1 MSQRSGS
8 DIPQPAPT
16 LVKMVKG
23 SAKSS
28 VPPSHSADMC
38 RLPGSV
44 GSTSAASRFLT
55 TPRLQ
60 DGYMTPSETQVE
72 SRSAFGHGRF
82 QKTMLLCAQLATML
96 AYSYSFTLLFID
108 LEPVEHWC
116 APPQQFAT
124 LSEQTWKDIAIP
136 RDSNGDFKQCERYE
150 PLDAPAS
157 PLAASTSQAG
167 APAISNLEASTQ
179 PPVTIDRTNA
189 SEVHCESFAYKPDTP
204 GRNAIARWN
213 LVCDRSWYE
222 ELLKAAYTGAS
233 VLAIPCVGLASDKF
247 GRRPVLLWASGLVV
261 LSGLATCVASSF
273 VVYALLRCLS
283 SAACSAIEVISFIL
297 LFEST
302 QPGPRAPYC
311 ALAICWPTVL
321 APIYVAALA
330 ALIKNWVMFNLM
342 VLLPSSLLLVTTG
355 MVEESPHWL
364 LVSLRFEDAERV
376 AVYAARFNDEDT
388 DRVRRRIDAIRQAAT
403 INKPGG
409 RAAPLL
415 EAAKRSLA
423 ATVVCGGMAY
433 RSFVLSVAWLT
444 LFVVYYGGLATDS
457 KTVSRDYELAKW
469 VVVIGNAPAMAV
481 AYFLV
486 KHYDHLSTIV
496 RLMSTVAMALA
507 LHAAL
512 VAFELS
518 LPLTVLI
525 MWVKLLLNITY
536 VVFSVE
542 TVEMFPTE
550 MRSVGFAGAYMWG
563 RLGATSA
570 NAVKD
575 LENQLNGSAK
585 ALPVA
590 LCALCLSL
598 SSLMLVTLSNEEA
611 PDAAVMALMWN
622 DERQKEPKH

>member
-1 MSQRSGS
+1 
-8 DIPQPAPT
+8 
-16 LVKMVKG
+16 
-23 SAKSS
+23 
-28 VPPSHSADMC
+28 
-38 RLPGSV
+38 
-44 GSTSAASRFLT
+44 
-55 TPRLQ
+55 
-60 DGYMTPSETQVE
+60 
-72 SRSAFGHGRF
+72 
-82 QKTMLLCAQLATML
+82 
-96 AYSYSFTLLFID
+96 
-108 LEPVEHWC
+108 
-116 APPQQFAT
+116 
-124 LSEQTWKDIAIP
+124 
-136 RDSNGDFKQCERYE
+136 
-150 PLDAPAS
+150 
-157 PLAASTSQAG
+157 
-167 APAISNLEASTQ
+167 
-179 PPVTIDRTNA
+179 
-189 SEVHCESFAYKPDTP
+189 
-204 GRNAIARWN
+204 
-213 LVCDRSWYE
+213 
-222 ELLKAAYTGAS
+222 
-233 VLAIPCVGLASDKF
+233 
-247 GRRPVLLWASGLVV
+247 
-261 LSGLATCVASSF
+261 
-273 VVYALLRCLS
+273 
-283 SAACSAIEVISFIL
+283 
-297 LFEST
+297 
-302 QPGPRAPYC
+302 
-311 ALAICWPTVL
+311 
-321 APIYVAALA
+321 
-330 ALIKNWVMFNLM
+330 MFNLM

-355 MVEESPHWL
+355 LVEESPHWL

-388 DRVRRRIDAIRQAAT
+388 DRVRRRIDAIRHAAT
-403 INKPGG
+403 INQPGG

-433 RSFVLSVAWLT
+433 RSFVLSVAWFT

-457 KTVSRDYELAKW
+457 KTVNHDYELAKW

-507 LHAAL
+507 FHAAL
-512 VAFELS
+512 VAFELP

-611 PDAAVMALMWN
+611 PDTAVMALMWN

>member
-1 MSQRSGS
+1 MPHSGFDSQVKAKKNKNQTHEKEAEEERASMMSQRSSS
-8 DIPQPAPT
+8 DLPQPTST
-16 LVKMVKG
+16 LANMVKG
-23 SAKSS
+23 STKS
-28 VPPSHSADMC
+28 VPPSNSADMC

-44 GSTSAASRFLT
+44 GSASAASRFLT

-124 LSEQTWKDIAIP
+124 LSEQMWKDIASP

-167 APAISNLEASTQ
+167 APTTPNLEASTQ
-179 PPVTIDRTNA
+179 PPITMDRTNS
-189 SEVHCESFAYKPDTP
+189 SEVRCESFVYKPDTP

-222 ELLKAAYTGAS
+222 GLLKAAYTG
-233 VLAIPCVGLASDKF
+233 V
-247 GRRPVLLWASGLVV
+247 
-261 LSGLATCVASSF
+261 
-273 VVYALLRCLS
+273 
-283 SAACSAIEVISFIL
+283 
-297 LFEST
+297 
-302 QPGPRAPYC
+302 Q
-311 ALAICWPTVL
+311 
-321 APIYVAALA
+321 
-330 ALIKNWVMFNLM
+330 NWVMFNRM

-355 MVEESPHWL
+355 LVEESPHWL

-388 DRVRRRIDAIRQAAT
+388 YRVRRRIDAIRHAAT

-433 RSFVLSVAWLT
+433 RSFVLSVAWFT
-444 LFVVYYGGLATDS
+444 LFLVYYGGLATDN

-486 KHYDHLSTIV
+486 KHYDHLSAII

-507 LHAAL
+507 FHAAL
-512 VAFELS
+512 VAFGLS

-542 TVEMFPTE
+542 TV
-550 MRSVGFAGAYMWG
+550 
-563 RLGATSA
+563 
-570 NAVKD
+570 
-575 LENQLNGSAK
+575 
-585 ALPVA
+585 
-590 LCALCLSL
+590 
-598 SSLMLVTLSNEEA
+598 
-611 PDAAVMALMWN
+611 
-622 DERQKEPKH
+622 